1 MAKGRTVDFTVRA
14 KDEFSKV
21 LNDLEKQQAKMSA
34 SAKAANRRN
43 LLSVASDEI
52 KAASNSYKQATAD
65 IEKYRQAQQNLART
79 GAGASQASIAL
90 GESIAVARQRARESM
105 QALQQNRAALNQL
118 SGASTSGFLAFN
130 RIATVMEKSSTASQ
144 AESAAVAQTA
154 AQLNKLT
161 SSSNSAA
168 TAQTRLK
175 NQLAS
180 TTAAVQK
187 QRVSAGGRGQK
198 GDAQEVEIYGLKPW
212 QMTNLGYQ
220 INDVVSGLA
229 MGQRPMQVFA
239 QQAGQIAQI
248 WPNTMVALVR
258 SIPHLLAFSA
268 AAAPFIAAALRMRE
282 AAENLKYFQ
291 QQLAFSANGGDYNP
305 KQLADMATGFRD
317 IGVSAA
323 DARATIMKFA
333 NQGMSTSSIKELV
346 TLSQDLSKFTGNSFA
361 EEADRLSK
369 AFSGSGKEI
378 AKLDEELN
386 FLTATQLESVFAM
399 IRNKDAAGAMAL
411 AQDALAQKLKDSR
424 SEGSSWS
431 DAAKAMGEAWEALV
445 NLAERTGVIKVLG
458 ASWNALGRGAEA
470 AAKGIKAVAS
480 IGVMDMD
487 DLNNTIA
494 ETKAKL
500 DELKKGGTGDE
511 VMDGLNTDR
520 LQLELD
526 SLLITR
532 REILQTIKDEG
543 LLTAETAASAEA
555 RAKAEVRIQEVVAEK
570 LTGLREEMRLLEM
583 NTRERYIE
591 QQVLEARNQALEEA
605 NRLGREF
612 LGLTQQQTKE
622 IRDQAGAIYDQ
633 QQYNQ
638 LTGNSANVV
647 DKIIGIESRGDPNAR
662 PKDKNGKLLST
673 AVGLGQFIE
682 KTWVGMFKKYFP
694 DRAEKMS
701 REAILALRTN
711 ADLSRQMVEL
721 YVRENAAVLKKAGVA
736 TNDAALYLA
745 HFLGPQGAINVLTA
759 KANTPVTEL
768 LSRDQINANKSILQ
782 GKTAGQVQTW
792 AANKMGVSD
801 PELQAAK
808 TLEELDTKRLK
819 TETDYQKEYAKRI
832 ANQQFELT
840 LISKT
845 AKDAAIAKAVRD
857 EELKAKEAGLQ
868 LTKEQ
873 RAEVERLAAAEFD
886 NKNVNLEVNNLMEQR
901 KNLLES
907 LQLAQAAGDNGKAES
922 VIEQIGEVEKKL
934 QSAIEKAIAFW
945 QAIGGPGADAAIMS
959 LQNMQAGL
967 GKTVTDMQT
976 KFLPTAEQIN
986 TQLADIGSNAFSSFA
1001 QAIANGENAAQAFF
1015 NSLLQGLA
1023 EFLIEIGKA
1032 IVKQT
1037 LFNALTGGQSGSG
1050 GIGGGI
1056 FSFIGGLFGAKHT
1069 GGIIGQA
1076 GMTRMVDPSV
1086 FAGAAKHHGG
1096 GVIGRLASNEVP
1108 IIGLRDEEVLTTDDP
1123 RHRYNG
1129 GGGQAV
1135 NVRNVNVIDP
1145 RDILQA
1151 ALETVEGERIFF
1163 NFFARNSSKANAS
1176 LNK

>member
-1 MAKGRTVDFTVRA
+1 MAKSRTVDFTVRA

-52 KAASNSYKQATAD
+52 KAASDNYKRATAD
-65 IEKYRQAQQNLART
+65 IEKYRQAQQNLAKT

-90 GESIAVARQRARESM
+90 GDSIAVARQRARESM

-118 SGASTSGFLAFN
+118 TGASTSGFLAFN

-161 SSSNSAA
+161 NSSNSA
-168 TAQTRLK
+168 TSAQTRLK

-180 TTAAVQK
+180 TTAAVQR
-187 QRVSAGGRGQK
+187 QRVSAGGRGTK

-258 SIPHLLAFSA
+258 SIPHLLAFAA

-291 QQLAFSANGGDYNP
+291 QQLAFMGNGGDYNAQ
-305 KQLADMATGFRD
+305 QLANMATGFRD
-317 IGVSAA
+317 IGVAA
-323 DARATIMKFA
+323 GDARSIIMKFA
-333 NQGMSTSSIKELV
+333 NQGMSTSGIKDITKLA
-346 TLSQDLSKFTGNSFA
+346 QDLSKFTGNSVV
-361 EEADRLSK
+361 EEADRLGK

-386 FLTATQLESVFAM
+386 FLTADQLESINTMV
-399 IRNKDAAGAMAL
+399 RNKDAAGAMAL
-411 AQDALAQKLKDSR
+411 AQNALADSLR
-424 SEGSSWS
+424 SSKGESSAWA
-431 DAAKAMGEAWEALV
+431 DASKAMGEAWEALV
-445 NLAERTGVIKVLG
+445 NLAQRTGVIKVLG
-458 ASWNALGRGAEA
+458 ASWNAVGRAAEA
-470 AAKGIKAVAS
+470 GAKGIKAIAN

-487 DLNNTIA
+487 ELNQKIKDVKTSI
-494 ETKAKL
+494 
-500 DELKKGGTGDE
+500 DELKSNGTGDE
-511 VMDGLNTDR
+511 IMDGLNVDR
-520 LQLELD
+520 LQMELD

-532 REILQTIKDEG
+532 REILQTVKDEG
-543 LLTAETAASAEA
+543 LLVNDTTASAEA
-555 RAKAEVRIQEVVAEK
+555 RRKVEVRIQEIVNSK
-570 LTGLREEMRLLEM
+570 LTDMREEKRLLEL
-583 NTRERYIE
+583 NNRERYIE
-591 QQVLEARNQALEEA
+591 QQVLEARNAALEEA

-612 LGLTQQQTKE
+612 LGLTQKQTEE
-622 IRDQAGAIYDQ
+622 IRNQAGAIYDQ

-662 PKDKNGKLLST
+662 PRDKNGKLLST

-682 KTWVGMFKKYFP
+682 KTWIGMFRKYFP
-694 DRAEKMS
+694 DRAENMS

-721 YVRENAAVLKKAGVA
+721 YVRENAAILKKAGVA

-745 HFLGPQGAINVLTA
+745 HFLGPQGAISVLSA

-782 GKTAGQVQTW
+782 GKTAGQVQAW
-792 AANKMGVSD
+792 AAQKMGVSD
-801 PELQAAK
+801 PEIQASK
-808 TLEELDTKRLK
+808 TLDELDQKRLK

-840 LISKT
+840 LISKS
-845 AKDAAIAKAVRD
+845 AREAAIAKAVRD
-857 EELKAKEAGLQ
+857 EELKAKEAGLT

-873 RAEVERLAAAEFD
+873 RAEVEKLAAAEFD
-886 NKNVNLEVNNLMEQR
+886 NKNVNVEVNQLMEQR
-901 KNLLES
+901 KALLES
-907 LQLAQAAGDNGKAES
+907 LQLAQAAGDTGKAES
-922 VIEQIGEVEKKL
+922 VIEQIGTIEKQL

-945 QAIGGPGADAAIMS
+945 RAIGGEGAQAAILS

-967 GKTVTDMQT
+967 GKTITDLQT

-1001 QAIANGENAAQAFF
+1001 QAIANGENAAKAFF
-1015 NSLLQGLA
+1015 NSLLQGIA

-1032 IVKQT
+1032 IVKQA
-1037 LFNALTGGQSGSG
+1037 LFNALTGGQSGGG

-1056 FSFIGGLFGAKHT
+1056 FGFLGGLFGAKHT

-1086 FAGAAKHHGG
+1086 FQGAAKHHSG
-1096 GVIGRLASNEVP
+1096 GVIGRLNSNEVP

-1129 GGGQAV
+1129 GGGTAV
-1135 NVRNVNVIDP
+1135 NLKNVNVF
-1145 RDILQA
+1145 RA
-1151 ALETVEGERIFF
+1151 ADVISEGLADVEGERVFVNTIT
-1163 NFFARNSSKANAS
+1163 RNAS
-1176 LNK
+1176 KIKAALGI